1 MRKIVVLLLSLAPY
15 FITAQ
20 SIQKKSI
27 DWISISDAERF
38 SEKYN
43 KNMLI
48 FFYRDN
54 CDYCMR
60 MKKEVLND
68 PQIIKLINQNFFP
81 VMINGKGKKPIIYN
95 GKKYINDVSI
105 EEDPNS
111 TWRHN
116 LFFDLVT
123 PTKNNFYW
131 PTIVVI
137 NGKHEKQ
144 KQFAGFQSK
153 PQLIRA
159 LNRTK

>member
-1 MRKIVVLLLSLAPY
+1 MRKIVFLLLSLAPY

-48 FFYRDN
+48 FFYREN
-54 CDYCMR
+54 CDYCIR

-95 GKKYINDVSI
+95 AKKYINDVSI

-116 LFFDLVT
+116 LAFDLIASSKGT
-123 PTKNNFYW
+123 LTW
-131 PTIVVI
+131 PSIAIIDGDNKKVGQLT
-137 NGKHEKQ
+137 
-144 KQFAGFQSK
+144 GFSPK
-153 PQLIRA
+153 LRLIRY
-159 LNRTK
+159 LNRVK

>member
-43 KNMLI
+43 KNILI
-48 FFYRDN
+48 YFYRDN

-68 PQIIKLINQNFFP
+68 PQIIKLINQNL
-81 VMINGKGKKPIIYN
+81 Y
-95 GKKYINDVSI
+95 S
-105 EEDPNS
+105 
-111 TWRHN
+111 
-116 LFFDLVT
+116 
-123 PTKNNFYW
+123 
-131 PTIVVI
+131 
-137 NGKHEKQ
+137 
-144 KQFAGFQSK
+144 
-153 PQLIRA
+153 
-159 LNRTK
+159 